1 MSRDRRDARIGA
13 RYLTR
18 LILALSSGFFVFLA
32 SISWNIVTALPAER
46 TTVAVVGDPVQIVS
60 WDNAR
65 QQLTIIPVPPD
76 VYLDGAFG
84 VGTLP
89 LASLRKLEA
98 LDIKKKG
105 VFAASL
111 EGALAV
117 PIAGVI
123 DNDYSIVSEEN
134 GVHMAKEALSP
145 FVLTAWWGN
154 GLFLPLR
161 LRLWWI
167 FHRLRSDA
175 VTMFDLEARSVFR
188 PEWLPD
194 GSQVRVFDIN
204 RFDAVIAN
212 RLEVD
217 AIRREE
223 LRVRVVNTT
232 DVAGL
237 GNRAA
242 RILSHAGMVVVAVE
256 SEPLT
261 QKRCSLHARKDFWDS
276 QSSRFIQKVFQCS
289 MTEADTDE
297 RADVTV
303 RLGEENDTSAHK

>member
-13 RYLTR
+13 RYLPR
-18 LILALSSGFFVFLA
+18 LILAISSGFFVLLA
-32 SISWNIVTALPAER
+32 IISWNIVTALPAER

-111 EGALAV
+111 EEALAV
-117 PIAGVI
+117 PIDGVI
-123 DNDYSIVSEEN
+123 D
-134 GVHMAKEALSP
+134 KEALSP

-167 FHRLRSDA
+167 FHRLRPDA

-188 PEWLPD
+188 PEWFPD

-261 QKRCSLHARKDFWDS
+261 QKRCSVHTKKAFWDS
-276 QSSRFIQKVFQCS
+276 QSGRFIQKVIQCS